1 MTYRFD
7 PRLYIENG
15 PSALAARSHR
25 SHDALRYA
33 LAAAAA
39 PPASCDARPAPARLS
54 L

>member
-7 PRLYIENG
+7 PRLFIENG
-15 PSALAARSHR
+15 PTALAARAHR

-39 PPASCDARPAPARLS
+39 SPPRAAGPAPACPAL
-54 L
+54 